1 MSTEFNLHD
10 YMKEQTGNAGGKR
23 GRQAGAPQSLG
34 REYYWLTTVSAGG
47 RFCILGPYADENL
60 AQQAGYSEL
69 DQEFECHRL
78 NTRDRGLASAEL
90 EKIRLSKTHNI
101 DLALQRASHRSDAQ
115 INAQFNRSGY

>member
-1 MSTEFNLHD
+1 
-10 YMKEQTGNAGGKR
+10 MKEQTGNAGGKR
-23 GRQAGAPQSLG
+23 GRQAGAPPSLG

-90 EKIRLSKTHNI
+90 KKIRLSKTHNI